1 MYENEG
7 KYQSDQET
15 VYLDGPSLLEHVY
28 DIVGESDGKAR
39 GNIIEKLFYFGQA
52 GGADLGSR
60 VNYLGVCRIEE
71 FDGFLLK
78 RLFYFGFVK
87 NFFVF

>member
-1 MYENEG
+1 MN
-7 KYQSDQET
+7 
-15 VYLDGPSLLEHVY
+15 GPSLLKHID

-60 VNYLGVCRIEE
+60 VNQLGVSRVEE
-71 FDGFLLK
+71 FDGFL
-78 RLFYFGFVK
+78 F
-87 NFFVF
+87 